1 MTTATQQTDGAE
13 GGPWR
18 GPTALGLVVVFLAGT
33 FASAA
38 GVHGCP
44 QHHHHTPSPDAVT
57 SGADADGAE
66 PAAESG
72 RDGERPV
79 GPTCTCLGDC
89 QSGAPTALHEPPVR
103 AMPDAELLA
112 RTGSAGGTELH
123 PGPKPEYFLPYPLGP
138 PVA

>member
-1 MTTATQQTDGAE
+1 MTTVTHQADAAE
-13 GGPWR
+13 VGPWR
-18 GPTALGLVVVFLAGT
+18 GPTALALVVFFLAGT

-44 QHHHHTPSPDAVT
+44 QHHHAPSPDAVT
-57 SGADADGAE
+57 SGAGGAGAE
-66 PAAESG
+66 AAPESG
-72 RDGERPV
+72 RDGEGPV

-103 AMPDAELLA
+103 ATPDAEPLA
-112 RTGSAGGTELH
+112 RTGSADETELR
-123 PGPKPEYFLPYPLGP
+123 PRPKSEYFLPYPLGP